1 MIIKKIILSGLVQSA
16 SLAVY
21 ILLISLTLMNGE
33 SLFGADEAK
42 SFIIPA
48 AMLLLLTFSAAG
60 CAIAVFGRSVMWY
73 IDGKKKEA
81 VYLLGAT
88 MGWLLIFLFVIALV
102 AVLFN

>member
-1 MIIKKIILSGLVQSA
+1 MKKIILSGLVQSVG
-16 SLAVY
+16 LVIY
-21 ILLISLTLMNGE
+21 ILLVSLTLMNGE
-33 SLFGADEAK
+33 SLFGADEGK

-48 AMLLLLTFSAAG
+48 AMLLLLTFSAAV

-88 MGWLLIFLFVIALV
+88 MGWLFLFLFTTAFV
-102 AVLFN
+102 AVLLN